1 MFSVEDYIP
10 PMTIIA
16 KVSVKRRLPSDQD
29 QDKAGGANGLISIEE
44 KDLKRVKELL
54 EKIKETGHLTMD
66 SSVLEDSSDHAT
78 NLEKASDK
86 VKSGA
91 KKATKFLEND
101 EFFDKE
107 ESETK

>member
-16 KVSVKRRLPSDQD
+16 KVSVKRCLPSDQD

-44 KDLKRVKELL
+44 KDLERVKELL

-91 KKATKFLEND
+91 KKATTFLENGK
-101 EFFDKE
+101 FFDRE

>member
-1 MFSVEDYIP
+1 
-10 PMTIIA
+10 
-16 KVSVKRRLPSDQD
+16 
-29 QDKAGGANGLISIEE
+29 
-44 KDLKRVKELL
+44 
-54 EKIKETGHLTMD
+54 MD

-91 KKATKFLEND
+91 KKATTFLENGK
-101 EFFDKE
+101 FFDRE